1 MPKPFHG
8 VNGSGMH
15 VHQSLWKDG
24 QNTFFD
30 DSDPNKI
37 SDTLRNFIA
46 GQLSHAQNSVR
57 LQAVGPIVTNVLFR
71 AMKPRIILH
80 GVLKIV
86 PC

>member
-1 MPKPFHG
+1 MALTVVECMF
-8 VNGSGMH
+8 
-15 VHQSLWKDG
+15 HQSLWKDG

-57 LQAVGPIVTNVLFR
+57 LQAVGPIVTNVL
-71 AMKPRIILH
+71 
-80 GVLKIV
+80 V
-86 PC
+86 PGYEAPNYIAWGFKNRSMLIR